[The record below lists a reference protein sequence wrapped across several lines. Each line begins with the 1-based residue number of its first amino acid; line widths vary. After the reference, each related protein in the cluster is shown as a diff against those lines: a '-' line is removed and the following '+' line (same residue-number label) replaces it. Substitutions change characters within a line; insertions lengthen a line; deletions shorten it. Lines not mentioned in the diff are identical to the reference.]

1 MMRVRPRSRERVPRA
16 SIQAAATLNPRGLR
30 SRDRLKQAARDVL
43 NEKGLA
49 SLRVQDVT
57 QRAGVA
63 AGLFYRYFHDLRE
76 IVGEIARD
84 FFRELLKDAPVAAKC
99 GDPYDW
105 IFENHRV
112 LVRGFAANPG
122 ILACLFG
129 LAGDYEEFDQIWKA
143 NAHQWNL
150 EVAAYLERNVG
161 MRRDAAERMGFVLGA
176 MTEGVIYQSLI
187 RHTADLLK
195 IGSAPDD
202 IAEVISVMWYRVIF
216 LSNPPA
222 GKIRA
227 AGRRLTGQKS
237 KRAARKVKS
246 R

>member
-1 MMRVRPRSRERVPRA
+1 MMRVRPRSRERVLRS
-16 SIQAAATLNPRGLR
+16 SIQHAEDLNARGLR

-49 SLRVQDVT
+49 SLRVQDIT
-57 QRAGVA
+57 ERADVA
-63 AGLFYRYFHDLRE
+63 AGLFYRYFHDLRH

-84 FFRELLKDAPVAAKC
+84 FFRELLKDAPPAAERAH
-99 GDPYDW
+99 PYDW
-105 IFENHRV
+105 IYQNHRV

-129 LAGDYEEFDQIWKA
+129 LAGDYEEFDQIWKE
-143 NAHQWNL
+143 NAHRWNL
-150 EVAAYLERNVG
+150 EVAAFLERNNG
-161 MRRDAAERMGFVLGA
+161 MRREAAERMGFVLGA

-195 IGSAPDD
+195 IGSEPED

-216 LSNPPA
+216 LSNPPTD
-222 GKIRA
+222 RMRV
-227 AGRRLTGQKS
+227 AGRRLTGAKPVRGARRS
-237 KRAARKVKS
+237 KAR
-246 R
+246 